1 MCWRPEYLLKGFLK
15 SETERGLKWRN
26 EGFCMRQLSF
36 TQTKLP
42 RKTIPKKSLF
52 WPMVSEFWSVV
63 TNLYRCGPMKA
74 DDHGSECM
82 WQRGLFTSGRRK
94 QGREGKESRE
104 PTSWGFYYLTP
115 PPYVSYQTFS
125 SWPLGDIS
133 DPNSLSFMSY
143 IVQKHILS
151 TFKGLQSLNRSSVA
165 QVSSKNQGKLLAVN
179 PVNLI
184 F

>member
-1 MCWRPEYLLKGFLK
+1 MGNTDTTKYINTTVQEFLKWRLKLQGERKRDKNMCWRPEYLLKGFLK

-74 DDHGSECM
+74 DDRGSECM

-94 QGREGKESRE
+94 QGREGKGRKAES
-104 PTSWGFYYLTP
+104 P
-115 PPYVSYQTFS
+115 PPEVSTTSHHHHMWATKPLAHDLWGTFQIQI
-125 SWPLGDIS
+125 P
-133 DPNSLSFMSY
+133 
-143 IVQKHILS
+143 
-151 TFKGLQSLNRSSVA
+151 
-165 QVSSKNQGKLLAVN
+165 
-179 PVNLI
+179 
-184 F
+184 